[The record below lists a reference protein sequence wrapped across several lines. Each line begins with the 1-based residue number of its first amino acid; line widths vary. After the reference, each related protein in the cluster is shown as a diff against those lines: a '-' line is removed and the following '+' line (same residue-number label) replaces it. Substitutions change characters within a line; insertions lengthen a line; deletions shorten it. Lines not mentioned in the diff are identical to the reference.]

1 MDLLKFEF
9 KNGDEGSHTYN
20 LGLLVKKLRYYK
32 SNEASDAFESALPEL
47 QKIEIQL
54 QNNDAELGNG
64 KRSYIQEIS
73 DELEKETEIKKKF
86 SEEVERSSKSVVGA
100 LLKKDF
106 SIDDFSYEL
115 RGNEGIFWI
124 EFYGY
129 KLQLSHDDFLHVVR
143 EVFRSVCHKNGMIFI
158 DYSLSKK

>member
-9 KNGDEGSHTYN
+9 KNGEEGSHTYN

-32 SNEASDAFESALPEL
+32 SNEAIDAFESALPEL
-47 QKIEIQL
+47 QKIEMQL
-54 QNNDAELGNG
+54 QNFDEKLGND
-64 KRSYIQEIS
+64 KRFYIQEIS
-73 DELEKETEIKKKF
+73 DELEKETEIKNKF
-86 SEEVERSSKSVVGA
+86 LEEVERSSKPVIEA
-100 LLKKDF
+100 LHKKDF

-129 KLQLSHDDFLHVVR
+129 KLQLSHDDFLYVVK
-143 EVFRSVCHKNGMIFI
+143 EVFRSVCYKNGIIFI
-158 DYSLSKK
+158 DWSLDKK